1 MFGCAQALRIMWEFS
16 FWISLLAVGY
26 SILGYP
32 VLMAVLAKIRGRP
45 ARMAERATQKVAI
58 VLVARNEEDR
68 VRKRLQDLRD
78 GGGGLV
84 SQAVLVCDGCTDHTA
99 TRARQLGWPALQIEE
114 VEQRTGKAG
123 CLNRG
128 VARCTAPIVVFAD
141 ARQSFHPKAIERL
154 ARWFDDP
161 QMGAVSG
168 SLEIAPSEVG
178 AGQGVDI
185 YWKLEKRLRLDE
197 ARIDSAIG
205 CTGAVYAIRR
215 SLYHPIPEDTLLDDV
230 VIPMAIAEQ
239 GYRVGFDPEAI
250 AYDPQVLAPQLEKR
264 RKVRTL
270 AGNYQMLFRY
280 PQWMA
285 PWRCRLWWQLISHKY
300 ARLAAPLFLAWAFLS
315 NAVLALY
322 HPLYRVLF
330 LGQLAAYGLAL
341 VGMLNGGIKSRAV
354 TAPAGFLFLQIM
366 SLRALTR
373 FVQWRLN
380 PKAES
385 LW

>member
-1 MFGCAQALRIMWEFS
+1 MWEFS
-16 FWISLLAVGY
+16 FWISLFAVGY

-32 VLMAVLAKIRGRP
+32 MLMAVLAKLWRRP
-45 ARMAERATQKVAI
+45 AQPAEQGTQKVAI
-58 VLVARNEEDR
+58 VLVVHNEENR
-68 VRKRLQDLRD
+68 VQKRLADLRNCGD
-78 GGGGLV
+78 DLIAE
-84 SQAVLVCDGCTDHTA
+84 AVLVCDGCTDQTA
-99 TRARQLGWPALQIEE
+99 ARALELGWAALHIEE
-114 VEQRTGKAG
+114 VSQKTGKAG

-141 ARQSFHPKAIERL
+141 ARQSFRPDTIERL

-168 SLEIAPSEVG
+168 SLEIAPSDVG

-215 SLYHPIPEDTLLDDV
+215 SLYRPIPEDTLLDDV
-230 VIPMAIAEQ
+230 VIPMSIAEQ

-250 AYDPQVLAPQLEKR
+250 AYDPQELSPKLEKR

-280 PQWMA
+280 PQWMT
-285 PWRCRLWWQLISHKY
+285 PGRCRLWWQLISHKY
-300 ARLAAPLFLAWAFLS
+300 ARLVAPLFLVWALLS

-322 HPLYRVLF
+322 HPFYRVL
-330 LGQLAAYGLAL
+330 LAFQVGGYLLAL
-341 VGMLNGGIKSRAV
+341 VGIFKGGIKSRAI